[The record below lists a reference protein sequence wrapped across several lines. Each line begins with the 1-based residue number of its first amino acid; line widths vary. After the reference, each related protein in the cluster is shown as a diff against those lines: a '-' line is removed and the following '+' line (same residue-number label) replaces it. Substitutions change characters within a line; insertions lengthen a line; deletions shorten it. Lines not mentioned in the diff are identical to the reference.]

1 VPRTTRRA
9 VRLAVL
15 PLVAVL
21 GLATLTGCG
30 AGIEAQTQQP
40 YSPTI
45 GTTTEIGPI
54 HIANVVIVASV
65 DGGLAEVYASFVN
78 NSADEDSLTGIAVSD
93 SGPVTLPDGPI
104 PVPQYVNVV
113 LGPGGTRVFVH
124 DMKGK
129 VGDVAKVTIT
139 MRDNG
144 QATVDALI
152 TTEEGLSAGS

>member
-9 VRLAVL
+9 VRLAVV
-15 PLVAVL
+15 PLVALL

-40 YSPTI
+40 YSPTV

-54 HIANVVIVASV
+54 HVANVVIVASV
-65 DGGLAEVYASFVN
+65 DGALAELYASFVN
-78 NSADEDSLTGIAVSD
+78 NSDQEDSLTSVAVSD
-93 SGPVTLPDGPI
+93 SSPVTLPDGPI

-124 DMKGK
+124 DLKGK
-129 VGDVAKVTIT
+129 VGDVARVTIT
-139 MRDNG
+139 FRDSG
-144 QATVDALI
+144 EETVDALI
-152 TTEEGLSAGS
+152 TTEEGLAAGS